1 MPRLAPTIELETEQR
16 RELEARLRAR
26 RTEQRAVERAR
37 IVLLAADGL
46 SNQEIA
52 ERLSVESDTV
62 GKWRGRFAREG
73 LAGLEDRPRS
83 GRRPVYGHD
92 DRLKIIKKVTEEPPD
107 PTSHWSGRQIAEA
120 LAAEVGISRS
130 QVWRILD
137 DLDLKPHRVRS
148 WLTSRDPEFWEKA
161 ADVCGL
167 YLDPPQGALVLS
179 VDEKTGMQA
188 KSRVNPT
195 KPPRPGSPARQE
207 FEYRRHGTACLF
219 AALDVHSGEIIS
231 ETKRRNRS
239 EEFIEFLER
248 LDAVTPEGLILH
260 LILDNGSSHVSRKTR
275 KWLADPEREGRFVV
289 HHTPTHA
296 SWLNQIEL
304 FFSIL
309 GRRLLRRGQFA
320 SIDELVV
327 KLVAFIED
335 YNSRAKPFRWTYE
348 GKPLKAA

>member
-1 MPRLAPTIELETEQR
+1 MARLAPTIELEIEQR

-37 IVLLAADGL
+37 IVLGAADGL

-52 ERLSVESDTV
+52 ERLSIDPDTV

-92 DRLKIIKKVTEEPPD
+92 DRLKVIKTVTEEPPD
-107 PTSHWSGRQIAEA
+107 PASHWSGRQIAEA
-120 LAAEVGISRS
+120 LADEVGISRS
-130 QVWRILD
+130 QIWRILD

-148 WLTSRDPEFWEKA
+148 WLTSQDPEFWKKA

-167 YLDPPQGALVLS
+167 YLNPPDNALVLS

-188 KSRVNPT
+188 KSRINPT
-195 KPPRPGSPARQE
+195 KPPRSGSPTRQE
-207 FEYRRHGTACLF
+207 FEYRRNGTACLF
-219 AALDVHSGEIIS
+219 AALDVHTGEIIS
-231 ETKRRNRS
+231 DTKQRNRS

-248 LDAVTPEGLILH
+248 LDAITPRELTLH
-260 LILDNGSSHVSRKTR
+260 VVMDNGSSHVSRKTR
-275 KWLADPEREGRFVV
+275 TWLADHEDRFVV

-309 GRRLLRRGQFA
+309 GRRLLHRGEFA
-320 SIDELVV
+320 SIDELTAKV
-327 KLVAFIED
+327 LAFIDD
-335 YNSRAKPFRWTYE
+335 YNRQAKPFRWTYE
-348 GKPLKAA
+348 GKPLKAP